1 MTQNLEL
8 LQNSQIQSNQQFHL
22 MAFKGL
28 INGLLAISGQ
38 MFMRDLQKYSEIE
51 QEILNTI
58 RAASKPYA
66 FSDQISKEYFDY
78 LVSFIG

>member
-1 MTQNLEL
+1 
-8 LQNSQIQSNQQFHL
+8 

-28 INGLLAISGQ
+28 INGLLTISGQ

-66 FSDQISKEYFDY
+66 FSDQISKEYFD
-78 LVSFIG
+78 